1 LVSVSRTEC
10 ADCKQNGN
18 HYRHYP
24 GSCETS
30 HDGDYGQASLIRYGT
45 AEDSSGFD
53 YPIFTDG
60 KLFQPRRAFEFT
72 LRLEPDGDHV
82 VGVGLLFV
90 FDGENQGSLPICS
103 A

>member
-1 LVSVSRTEC
+1 LVLVSRTER
-10 ADCKQNGN
+10 ADRKQNGN
-18 HYRHYP
+18 HYRYGP
-24 GSCETS
+24 GSCKS
-30 HDGDYGQASLIRYGT
+30 AYDGDYGQASLIRYGT
-45 AEDSSGFD
+45 AQDSPGFD